1 MGYIPALKNY
11 QNSKNYNIYFTHV
24 PTGNEVSF
32 PAIIK
37 SFQDQFSST
46 HNPTEVYGRMD
57 PIYNFQRTKRKITC
71 AFDCVAATKLE
82 AYQNLKSMSSLITF
96 LYPTYKSIDDAS
108 TISSPPLFRIKLMNL
123 MQSANPPPDNGV
135 AGDGEQPPVDNIG
148 NGLLGFVDGFTYNP
162 AFGQMTFVDDY
173 DFITP
178 ISFPVQFSLNVVHEH
193 DLGWSE
199 GETASFAQAGL
210 FGGDVAG
217 KTAALQAAAAARL
230 QRLGERA
237 EAYSVAGGTDV
248 ANVAREIASDL
259 DESLTDAQLE
269 IDAAEGG

>member
-46 HNPTEVYGRMD
+46 HSPTEVYGRMD

-96 LYPTYKSIDDAS
+96 LYPTYKNIDDAS

-123 MQSANPPPDNGV
+123 MQSANPPPADVEGQ
-135 AGDGEQPPVDNIG
+135 DEQDSIGNIG

-162 AFGQMTFVDDY
+162 AFGNTTFVDDY

-178 ISFPVQFSLNVVHEH
+178 ISFPVQFSFNVVHEQ
-193 DLGWSE
+193 DLGWE
-199 GETASFAQAGL
+199 VGNFAQAGL
-210 FGGDVAG
+210 FGGDIVS
-217 KTAALQAAAAARL
+217 KITAAQPTTQSLDSSLQEEDTDEQAEAAA
-230 QRLGERA
+230 
-237 EAYSVAGGTDV
+237 TD
-248 ANVAREIASDL
+248 S
-259 DESLTDAQLE
+259 Q
-269 IDAAEGG
+269 

>member
-24 PTGNEVSF
+24 PTNNQVSF

-46 HNPTEVYGRMD
+46 HSPTEVYGRMD

-96 LYPTYKSIDDAS
+96 LYPTYKNINDAS

-123 MQSANPPPDNGV
+123 MQSANPPP
-135 AGDGEQPPVDNIG
+135 AEGEEGSEENTPVGNIG

-162 AFGQMTFVDDY
+162 AFGNTTFVDDY

-178 ISFPVQFSLNVVHEH
+178 ISFPVQFSFNVVHEH
-193 DLGWSE
+193 DLGWGE
-199 GETASFAQAGL
+199 GEGASFEQPNL

-217 KTAALQAAAAARL
+217 KTAALQDARAQAVEDASSLASGIPAIAQNVVETVQAAAT
-230 QRLGERA
+230 GE
-237 EAYSVAGGTDV
+237 
-248 ANVAREIASDL
+248 
-259 DESLTDAQLE
+259 QQ
-269 IDAAEGG
+269 